1 MKKILLLLL
10 LSHIMFQ
17 LKAQTTIIS
26 IETNQNALVL
36 QTDKDNR
43 LGIIHFGKKI
53 SQPTEYLNIGKA
65 YKYNDENAGIYNG
78 VYTPSGTFNLV
89 EPAFEIL
96 HADGNTSSDLK
107 YISHQTV
114 KVDENVSQISILLKD
129 PVYPVEV
136 TLYFKIY
143 VKSHGQTPFTSCRRR
158 VPGRP
163 SMRRRSHPTIRG
175 NW

>member
-1 MKKILLLLL
+1 MKKIFLLLLL
-10 LSHIMFQ
+10 FPIVFQ
-17 LKAQTTIIS
+17 LKAQMINIP

-43 LGIIHFGKKI
+43 LGIIYFGKKL
-53 SQPTEYLNIGKA
+53 SQTVEYLNIGKA

-107 YISHQTV
+107 YINHQIV
-114 KVDENVSQISILLKD
+114 KIDDNINQISILLKD
-129 PVYPVEV
+129 PVYPVESN
-136 TLYFKIY
+136 FI
-143 VKSHGQTPFTSCRRR
+143 F
-158 VPGRP
+158 
-163 SMRRRSHPTIRG
+163 
-175 NW
+175 